1 MVPTSPDN
9 QGSTVL
15 QDSEPIRVI
24 ETLWSM
30 SEYALINT
38 IIFLKGNKYHMFS
51 GVSIEAGNWQTSR
64 PTFQIIAAY
73 FLY

>member
-38 IIFLKGNKYHMFS
+38 IFKR
-51 GVSIEAGNWQTSR
+51 Q
-64 PTFQIIAAY
+64 
-73 FLY
+73 